1 MVLCA
6 EEFSQKIAR
15 LRGVWHT
22 CAGNARPLLVIL
34 DFDRTITTADRFYM
48 LLRALRA
55 LSL

>member
-22 CAGNARPLLVIL
+22 CVGIARPLLVIL
-34 DFDRTITTADRFYM
+34 DFDRTITTADRFYI
-48 LLRALRA
+48 LLRA

>member
-6 EEFSQKIAR
+6 EELSQKIAR

-34 DFDRTITTADRFYM
+34 DFDRTITTADRFYI
-48 LLRALRA
+48 LLRA